1 MAGVAGLEPA
11 PKVLETSMLTIDTI
25 PLSKVVSYQSY
36 GVSELEKLSNSA
48 TP

>member
-25 PLSKVVSYQSY
+25 PLWRFWISDFGFWIEESCF
-36 GVSELEKLSNSA
+36 A
-48 TP
+48 F

>member
-25 PLSKVVSYQSY
+25 PLCQVVSGES
-36 GVSELEKLSNSA
+36 GVVSRTIFLLK
-48 TP
+48 TPDS

>member
-25 PLSKVVSYQSY
+25 PLDRIPICSLYALDDSGSDGKIS
-36 GVSELEKLSNSA
+36 
-48 TP
+48 